1 MSLLRATLDYDPLTK
16 TRTVFHEMDDDKYVI
31 ETVADVEDL
40 IEVNKAKYNSVD
52 ERARWTGHDVVASL
66 PMHVY
71 FDLLKRGIIDK
82 KGNGRRSLWRWLD
95 DPENLYWRTR
105 PGKLSR

>member
-1 MSLLRATLDYDPLTK
+1 MSLLRATLDYDPITK
-16 TRTVFHEMDDDKYVI
+16 TKTIFHELDDEKYAI
-31 ETVADVEDL
+31 ETVADVTDL
-40 IEVNKAKYNSVD
+40 IEANKAKYNDVD
-52 ERARWTGHDVVASL
+52 ERARFGEKAWVVASL

-82 KGNGRRSLWRWLD
+82 NDDTKLMKWLD